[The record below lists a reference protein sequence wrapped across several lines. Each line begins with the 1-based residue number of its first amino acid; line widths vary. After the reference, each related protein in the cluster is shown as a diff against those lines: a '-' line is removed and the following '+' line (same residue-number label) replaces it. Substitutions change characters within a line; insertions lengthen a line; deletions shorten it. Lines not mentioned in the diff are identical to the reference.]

1 MVIKT
6 GNARTWLFRLFKTE
20 PSWKQWHCLAINGPF
35 SSHGVVTRLNFR
47 WQILLHLKTD
57 SPNKWFRETSH
68 HYANLPQ
75 VHYEARV
82 LQNLNVFTTTQNYKA
97 GVCKCPSLCDDH
109 CCRWQTR
116 LFTHHTQ
123 FVQIFGVVSEKLM
136 PGRALD
142 LETNR
147 NWRRL
152 LHCMC

>member
-6 GNARTWLFRLFKTE
+6 GYTRIWLLSLFKTE

-47 WQILLHLKTD
+47 WQILQCVAFKNWFTLINDSGKPVIIMPICPRSILKPGFYK
-57 SPNKWFRETSH
+57 SSMFS
-68 HYANLPQ
+68 
-75 VHYEARV
+75 
-82 LQNLNVFTTTQNYKA
+82 LQHK
-97 GVCKCPSLCDDH
+97 VCKCPSLCDDH

>member
-6 GNARTWLFRLFKTE
+6 GYTRIWLFSLFKTE

-47 WQILLHLKTD
+47 WQILQCVAFK
-57 SPNKWFRETSH
+57 N
-68 HYANLPQ
+68 YANLSQ
-75 VHYEARV
+75 VHIEARV
-82 LQNLNVFTTTQNYKA
+82 LQKLNVFTTTQNYKA